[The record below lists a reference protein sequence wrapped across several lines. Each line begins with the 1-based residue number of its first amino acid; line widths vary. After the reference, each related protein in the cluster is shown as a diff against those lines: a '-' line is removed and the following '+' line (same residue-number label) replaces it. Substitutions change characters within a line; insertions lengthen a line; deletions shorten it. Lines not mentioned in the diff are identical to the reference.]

1 MSRKYLKVSVETPY
15 DSVDLYA
22 PLEDGREYSQEEL
35 LGIGQDTVNDWC
47 TWGIGEGPIDEDEV
61 PEDERITD

>member
-1 MSRKYLKVSVETPY
+1 MKYLRVSLETPY

-35 LGIGQDTVNDWC
+35 LEAGQDMVNNWC
-47 TWGIGEGPIDEDEV
+47 SWGIGDGPVDESEV
-61 PEDERITD
+61 PENERIEP